1 MDERQLIYLEHEAML
16 ARQERTIRRLFILAI
31 LLIILLVGTNAAWIW
46 YEAQFEDSVTSVQ
59 QEVDTETGAAYV
71 AGMGDIR
78 IGESETDGNN

>member
-1 MDERQLIYLEHEAML
+1 MEKQIPYFAHEEMM

-31 LLIILLVGTNAAWIW
+31 LLIILLVGTNAAWIR

-59 QEVDTETGAAYV
+59 QEVDTEDGAAYV

-78 IGESETDGNN
+78 IGESEADGNN